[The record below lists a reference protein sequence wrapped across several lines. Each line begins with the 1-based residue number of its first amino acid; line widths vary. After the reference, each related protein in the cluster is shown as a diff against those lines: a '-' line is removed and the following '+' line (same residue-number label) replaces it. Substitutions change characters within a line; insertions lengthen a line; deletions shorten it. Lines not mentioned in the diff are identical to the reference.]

1 MKSVRFRFTCLFAGL
16 TALSLG
22 TPALAQAQAPNQPMA
37 PSETKAFGDWTVRCY
52 PAAAKVPCEMI
63 EMLVNKK
70 TGRRV
75 LGLLIVYNKD
85 KDRYVM
91 QIAMPLGVLIQNGA
105 VLATDTFHS
114 PVLRYR
120 LCDMQGCYA
129 ITGLDDA
136 AIKAFGRATKAQ
148 MQIVSA
154 EGKKFNIGF
163 SLNGF
168 TASHDAL
175 LQMMQKS
182 PAPAAAHAPAPAQG
196 G

>member
-1 MKSVRFRFTCLFAGL
+1 MKSVRFLFAGL
-16 TALSLG
+16 TALLLG
-22 TPALAQAQAPNQPMA
+22 TPALAQAPAANQPVA
-37 PSETKAFGDWTVRCY
+37 PSETKEFGDWTVRCY
-52 PAAAKVPCEMI
+52 PPSAKVPCEMI

-105 VLATDTFHS
+105 VLATDTFRS

-136 AIKAFGRATKAQ
+136 AIKAFGSATKAQ

-168 TASHDAL
+168 TASHEAL

>member
-1 MKSVRFRFTCLFAGL
+1 MKSVRFRFACLFAGL

-22 TPALAQAQAPNQPMA
+22 APALAQAPAANSNQQMA
-37 PSETKAFGDWTVRCY
+37 PSENKEFGDWTVRCY

-75 LGLLIVYNKD
+75 LGLLIVYNKE
-85 KDRYVM
+85 KDRHVM
-91 QIAMPLGVLIQNGA
+91 QIAMPLGVLVQNGA
-105 VLATDTFHS
+105 VMSTDTFTS
-114 PVLRYR
+114 PVLHYR

-129 ITGLDDA
+129 ITALDDDT
-136 AIKAFGRATKAQ
+136 IKALGRATKGE

-168 TASHDAL
+168 TAAHDAL
-175 LQMMQKS
+175 LQMTQK
-182 PAPAAAHAPAPAQG
+182 APAPAPAQG